1 MKAETTSHLQSLDVI
16 RGVAIIMVF
25 FHHVMFW
32 SHGSAKISWD
42 GWHRDITQCL
52 DWWPFLPITVG
63 YFGVAVF
70 FVVSGFCIHLSYAK
84 SVHQAGTATPT
95 GMPSQQAPIKAFF
108 IKRFWRIYP
117 PYLLTVLMFLAG
129 DVLIGQ
135 IDGSSEALWQGITH
149 VLLIHNF
156 FETTHYG
163 INPSFWSI
171 SIEAQLYLIY
181 PALFFIALRCGWGK
195 ALGIAFVSEVTLR
208 ILGIMG
214 AYPSGDGSRLLSFG
228 PFYFWFSWAIGA
240 WLAERYMAG
249 HDFGILSS
257 KWFTF
262 ISILFVILTWFIRPC
277 ERFQFTAVAT
287 ATASILAHAIT
298 PKNRIGGR
306 SLIRRQSLGIRIL
319 AFFGTIS
326 YSLYLIH
333 QPIISVANKLLL
345 KIAGKLEATSAFLI
359 LGLSL
364 VPIGICAW
372 LFYRFVE
379 VPSMRQAKKF
389 LSA

>member
-32 SHGSAKISWD
+32 SHGSAKVAWD
-42 GWHRDITQCL
+42 GWHRDIAQCL

-84 SVHQAGTATPT
+84 SVHLAGNATPT

-117 PYLLTVLMFLAG
+117 PYLLTVLIFLAG

-135 IDGSSEALWQGITH
+135 IDGTREALWQGATH
-149 VLLIHNF
+149 ALLIHNF

-181 PALFFIALRCGWGK
+181 PALFFLALRFGWANALWIAL
-195 ALGIAFVSEVTLR
+195 VSEIVLR
-208 ILGIMG
+208 LLGATG
-214 AYPSGDGSRLLSFG
+214 VYPPGDASRLLQYG

-240 WLAERYMAG
+240 WLAERHMVG
-249 HDFGILSS
+249 DDFGILGS

-262 ISILFVILTWFIRPC
+262 ISILLVILTWFVRPC
-277 ERFQFTAVAT
+277 EHFQFSAVAI

-298 PKNRIGGR
+298 FKTGSEAVVSSP
-306 SLIRRQSLGIRIL
+306 QSLGIRIL

-333 QPIISVANKLLL
+333 QPLISVANKLLL

-364 VPIGICAW
+364 VPIGVCAW

-389 LSA
+389 LSV

>member
-32 SHGSAKISWD
+32 SHGSAKVAWD
-42 GWHRDITQCL
+42 GWHRDIAQCL

-84 SVHQAGTATPT
+84 SVHLAGNATPT

-117 PYLLTVLMFLAG
+117 PYLLTVLIFLAG

-135 IDGSSEALWQGITH
+135 IDGTREALWQGATH
-149 VLLIHNF
+149 ALLIHNF

-181 PALFFIALRCGWGK
+181 PALFFLALRFGWANALWIAL
-195 ALGIAFVSEVTLR
+195 VSEIVLR
-208 ILGIMG
+208 LLGATG
-214 AYPSGDGSRLLSFG
+214 VYPPGDASRLLQYG

-240 WLAERYMAG
+240 WLAERHMAG
-249 HDFGILSS
+249 DDFGILGS

-262 ISILFVILTWFIRPC
+262 ISILLVILTWFVRPC
-277 ERFQFTAVAT
+277 EHFQFTAVAT

-298 PKNRIGGR
+298 FKTGSEAVVSSP
-306 SLIRRQSLGIRIL
+306 QSLGIRIL

-333 QPIISVANKLLL
+333 QPLISVANKLLL

-364 VPIGICAW
+364 VPIGVCAW

-389 LSA
+389 LSV